1 MSAKPLPLSIYL
13 ITHTM
18 KLQPV
23 SDYIIIEPQKIEVKT
38 KSGIVLPDTVT
49 KEKPQQGKVISAGPG
64 KVLENGSH
72 AKMQVKAGDVVL
84 FTKYSPTEIKIE
96 GKEYFVIKEEDV
108 MAIIK

>member
-1 MSAKPLPLSIYL
+1 M
-13 ITHTM
+13 
-18 KLQPV
+18 
-23 SDYIIIEPQKIEVKT
+23 EVKT